1 MLTPDRI
8 HNAKI
13 IFSPLNW
20 GMGHV
25 SRSLPII
32 EQLLRQNNVITVF
45 CSAQQEVIY
54 AYYFNDLQYIRHDS
68 YSFSFSSEGFKLA
81 RFIRQLPTLIR
92 QHVKERNRINEYLNT
107 NPTDYVIS
115 DQRYGFRGKH
125 GSSIFITHQC
135 ALPLPW
141 YLALGQYINRFLIK
155 RFDATWILDN
165 EKERYAGKLSK
176 KFTKTQHYIGIKSR
190 FQLESNSDKVEK
202 KLKVLLFNGPIEFQ
216 AILLDAFKTELNQL
230 DIIIGADSEL
240 INDSRCI
247 NSWSE
252 ADKALSAAA
261 VIYSFCGYTTLMDVI
276 CLGCEWRCIP
286 TPGQW
291 EQLYLH
297 KKTLT

>member
-1 MLTPDRI
+1 MVTPDRI

-25 SRSLPII
+25 SRSLPLL

-45 CSAQQEVIY
+45 CSAPQEAIY
-54 AYYFNDLQYIRHDS
+54 ASYFNNLQFIRHDS
-68 YSFSFSSEGFKLA
+68 YSFSFSNEGFKLA

-92 QHVKERNRINEYLNT
+92 QHVEERNRINQYLST
-107 NPTDYVIS
+107 NPTDYIIS
-115 DQRYGFRGKH
+115 DQRYGFHGKS
-125 GSSIFITHQC
+125 GYSIFITHQC
-135 ALPLPW
+135 TLPLPW
-141 YLALGQYINRFLIK
+141 YLGFGQYINRFLIN

-176 KFTKTQHYIGIKSR
+176 KFTKPQHYIGIKSR
-190 FQLESNSDKVEK
+190 FQLECNSVKTEK

-216 AILLDAFKTELNQL
+216 AILLNAFNTEFDQF
-230 DIIIGADSEL
+230 DVIIGADAEL

-247 NSWSE
+247 HSWSE
-252 ADKALSAAA
+252 ADQSLRAAA
-261 VIYSFCGYTTLMDVI
+261 VIYSFCGYSTLMDVI

>member
-25 SRSLPII
+25 SRSLPIL

-45 CSAQQEVIY
+45 CSASQEAIY
-54 AYYFNDLQYIRHDS
+54 AYYFDNIQFIRHDA
-68 YSFSFSSEGFKLA
+68 YSFSFSNEGFKLA
-81 RFIRQLPTLIR
+81 RFIRKLPTLIK
-92 QHVKERNRINEYLNT
+92 QHVKERNRINQYLRT

-115 DQRYGFRGKH
+115 DQRYGFRSKSGC
-125 GSSIFITHQC
+125 SIFITHQC
-135 ALPLPW
+135 TLPLPW
-141 YLALGQYINRFLIK
+141 HLGFGQYINRFLIK

-176 KFTKTQHYIGIKSR
+176 KFSEMQHYIGIKSR
-190 FQLESNSDKVEK
+190 FQLESNSGKTEK
-202 KLKVLLFNGPIEFQ
+202 NLKVLLFNGPIEFHG
-216 AILLDAFKTELNQL
+216 ILLNAFKAELEQF
-230 DIIIGADSEL
+230 DVIIGADAKL

-247 NSWSE
+247 RSWSE
-252 ADKALSAAA
+252 ADEYIRKAA

-276 CLGCEWRCIP
+276 CLGCKWRCIP
-286 TPGQW
+286 TPGQL

>member
-1 MLTPDRI
+1 MLTPNRI

-25 SRSLPII
+25 SRSLPIL

-45 CSAQQEVIY
+45 CSAPQEAIY
-54 AYYFNDLQYIRHDS
+54 ASYFNKLHFIRHDS

-81 RFIRQLPTLIR
+81 KFIRQLPSLIR
-92 QHVKERNRINEYLNT
+92 QHVEERNRINQYLRS

-115 DQRYGFRGKH
+115 DQRYGFRGNS
-125 GSSIFITHQC
+125 GYSIFITHQC
-135 ALPLPW
+135 TLPLPW
-141 YLALGQYINRFLIK
+141 YLGIGQYINQFLIK

-176 KFTKTQHYIGIKSR
+176 KFTKPQHYIGIKSR
-190 FQLESNSDKVEK
+190 FQLECNSVKTEK

-216 AILLDAFKTELNQL
+216 AILLNAFNTEFDQF
-230 DIIIGADSEL
+230 DVIIGADAEL
-240 INDSRCI
+240 IHDSRCI
-247 NSWSE
+247 RSWNE
-252 ADKALSAAA
+252 ADQSLRAAA
-261 VIYSFCGYTTLMDVI
+261 VIYSFCGYSTLMDVI